1 MKTLNYIPSAY
12 ILTRK
17 EALLPEDSRSPL
29 SAQVLAAFTGQT
41 EGPAEEKETALEA
54 ARKAVTA
61 AAQPAAHGAQAP
73 AAPAA
78 PAASIYRPSLQRS
91 LLRKSLQK
99 INDDLVRHDLEVLSG
114 KIDTP
119 QAKLLAAYT
128 STTACRLEFLKA
140 FCFEAIQGFKHAP
153 HIMRHR
159 VKQAYKKVMDDVR
172 RYDGFTVR
180 LYRESVDYYDELTDH
195 FNASLRNLLDI
206 VRLDT
211 YFLLKEALPHLQR
224 KPTPDQLHLLAD
236 LFLARTLM
244 DLTFTRAEEEV
255 EEIHRLEGVE
265 VGFMLSFYPV
275 RLHKDF
281 AALYAHTAAALAGD
295 VATVPLLEGGAHQK
309 LEDDLHLLLEKLVG
323 LSFGMRMVNEVKEA
337 HDRALAAAAGE
348 QDE

>member
-1 MKTLNYIPSAY
+1 MTARTHIPATCLTLTKPIAA
-12 ILTRK
+12 K
-17 EALLPEDSRSPL
+17 VL
-29 SAQVLAAFTGQT
+29 SAFTGQT
-41 EGPAEEKETALEA
+41 EEAAEEMEAALAA
-54 ARKAVTA
+54 ARKQAT
-61 AAQPAAHGAQAP
+61 AAHGAQA
-73 AAPAA
+73 AAHGAQPSA
-78 PAASIYRPSLQRS
+78 PAASVYRPSLQRS
-91 LLRKSLQK
+91 LLRKALVK
-99 INDDLVRHDLEVLSG
+99 INDDLVRHDLEVLNG
-114 KIDTP
+114 KLDTP

-211 YFLLKEALPHLQR
+211 YFLMKEALPHLQR
-224 KPTPDQLHLLAD
+224 RPTPDQLHLLAD
-236 LFLARTLM
+236 LFLARSLM
-244 DLTFTRAEEEV
+244 DLVFTRAEEEV

-281 AALYAHTAAALAGD
+281 AALYAHTADALAGD
-295 VATVPLLEGGAHQK
+295 VSAVPLMEGGAHQK

-337 HDRALAAAAGE
+337 HDRALAAAAAGE